1 MRVDVASCGLCGA
14 AHAGSELNP
23 KWYAEG
29 LRHTKRGDIVKRLI
43 CPECVSGI
51 IDGAGEALRKRA
63 PDSVVIAAA
72 IELMDEDGLLVGHK
86 PIDMAF

>member
-51 IDGAGEALRKRA
+51 IDTKGIDFSEDRGAAVPAVPGPLNAS
-63 PDSVVIAAA
+63 DSHQ
-72 IELMDEDGLLVGHK
+72 GRR
-86 PIDMAF
+86 